1 MAGFPRP
8 IITKHPRKVKEEIH
22 SNTAYLTRRIGSTTY
37 KIKVHFSDSGT
48 MEEKIRYSS
57 ADTKAP
63 AVTETDTVT
72 VGGMNLRCETGATL
86 TPPEKQPVNRRIY
99 F

>member
-37 KIKVHFSDSGT
+37 KIKVHFGDNGT
-48 MEEKIRYSS
+48 MEDKILHMIREESLDKS
-57 ADTKAP
+57 AECGIIKMP
-63 AVTETDTVT
+63 Q
-72 VGGMNLRCETGATL
+72 MSRM
-86 TPPEKQPVNRRIY
+86 PERSR
-99 F
+99 